1 MAVNPIELPSDEEF
15 LDLARNA
22 PDKAVEVVT
31 IAMGGQLVGY
41 LTKRLGNRQE
51 AEDCLQETTI
61 RVMSDLPTYD
71 KSVPV
76 ANWIY
81 LRANWT
87 MQKMRQRVARSL
99 VQDGETDEAP
109 AVTRFDPDSMARLEE
124 LAGAFLATLT
134 KPKRDLMEKRLVL
147 GWTHEEIAA
156 ECGLNPDAVRKAYSR
171 VLAAFKRA
179 LEEQGLWP

>member
-1 MAVNPIELPSDEEF
+1 MAVNPIELPTDDEF
-15 LDLARNA
+15 FDLARNA

-31 IAMGGQLVGY
+31 VVMGRQLVGY

-51 AEDCLQETTI
+51 AEDCLQEMTI
-61 RVMSDLPTYD
+61 RLMSDLPTYD
-71 KSVPV
+71 KSIPV
-76 ANWIY
+76 TNWVY

-87 MQKMRQRVARSL
+87 MQKMRQHVARSL
-99 VQDGETDEAP
+99 VQDRENDQAP
-109 AVTRFDPDSMARLEE
+109 GVTRFGSDSMTKLKESAGAY
-124 LAGAFLATLT
+124 LAGLA

-156 ECGLNPDAVRKAYSR
+156 ECGLNADAVRKAYSR
-171 VLAAFKRA
+171 VLAAFKRT